1 MKIRWDSKYEND
13 FRTGL
18 IGKLP
23 DFNLLTS
30 DINISSKESIN
41 KVLTDFTNIVR
52 SVTDPLFSTHIS
64 QKEKIYFNDSSY
76 ASSAEW
82 FDLECSQAKER
93 YLEAFRVF
101 QNLDTNFNR
110 ERLCECKLAY
120 KKLICKKKKSF
131 ESKKLT
137 EIENLRHGKPK
148 QFWAYFKRKHDQKYD
163 ISADEFF
170 NYFST
175 LENDIFTCEN
185 KEAEEFCSQHDFNT
199 NESSNE
205 ELDKE
210 ITISEILSSVK
221 RLKSGKA
228 HGSDCLLNEFFL
240 ESVDILA
247 PYLCDL
253 FNAILN
259 SGYFPEQW
267 TEGIIIPLYKK
278 GDKKCVNNYRG
289 ITLLSCLSKI
299 FTSVL
304 NSRLENFCKANDTIS
319 DAQFGFRKGRSTVDA
334 MFALLSAVQNYLSNN
349 KRLYVAF
356 VDLKKCFDS
365 IYRNALWLKLFRAG
379 IQGKMLRII
388 KCMYEKVKSCVKSCN
403 TFSEFF
409 EYSVGLRQGEVISPI
424 LVSLFLEDLELYL
437 QNRAESGLLID
448 DIILIILLFADDM
461 VILGK
466 SPEELQ
472 YHLDLLH
479 TYCSNWGLEVNAEK
493 TKIMVFRKRG
503 RLLWG
508 EHWTYN
514 NQEIEVVDEFNYLG
528 TIFKYTGN
536 FSSNTEYIV
545 GKALKALNVLL
556 VNCKKLPLKPK
567 ILCQLFDAFV
577 GSILLYASEIWGFSK
592 SKEIERVHLKFCKH
606 LLNVRLNTCTAGVYG
621 ELGRYPLYISRYV
634 RIIKYWCKV
643 VNSDNII
650 IKKLYEQGLRDC
662 KNGNINWVTSVKK
675 LLNEYGYSFVFT
687 DAFNVDLTNF
697 QCIFKQ
703 RVIDCFFQ
711 DWYGKINNSVV
722 LEEYKYFKNGFGY
735 EKYLDMLRSDLRFYI
750 SRFRLS
756 VHSLRIQSGR
766 YARNA
771 IPRNERYCLCCQ
783 TTNIEDMFHFIF
795 VCPCYRELRESYIN
809 KYYYYRPSMFKL
821 TELFKSSSMSILQ
834 NLSKYIKQAL
844 KKRSSILNNYR

>member
-1 MKIRWDSKYEND
+1 M
-13 FRTGL
+13 
-18 IGKLP
+18 
-23 DFNLLTS
+23 
-30 DINISSKESIN
+30 
-41 KVLTDFTNIVR
+41 
-52 SVTDPLFSTHIS
+52 
-64 QKEKIYFNDSSY
+64 
-76 ASSAEW
+76 A
-82 FDLECSQAKER
+82 
-93 YLEAFRVF
+93 
-101 QNLDTNFNR
+101 
-110 ERLCECKLAY
+110 
-120 KKLICKKKKSF
+120 
-131 ESKKLT
+131 
-137 EIENLRHGKPK
+137 EIENLRHCKPK
-148 QFWAYFKRKHDQKYD
+148 QFWAYFKRKHDNKYD
-163 ISADEFF
+163 ISAEEFF

-185 KEAEEFCSQHDFNT
+185 DEAEEFRSQHDFSVDELFNDD
-199 NESSNE
+199 
-205 ELDKE
+205 LDKE
-210 ITISEILSSVK
+210 ITISEILSSAK
-221 RLKSGKA
+221 KLKSGKA
-228 HGSDCLLNEFFL
+228 HGADCLLNEYFL

-267 TEGIIIPLYKK
+267 TEGIIIPLHKE

-304 NSRLENFCKANDTIS
+304 NSRLETFCKVNDTIS

-334 MFALLSAVQNYLSNN
+334 MFALLSTVQNYLSNN

-379 IQGKMLRII
+379 IQGKMLRIV

-403 TFSEFF
+403 SFSDFF

-437 QNRAESGLLID
+437 QKRAESGLLID
-448 DIILIILLFADDM
+448 DIVLILLLFADDM

-466 SPEELQ
+466 SPDELQ

-479 TYCSNWGLEVNAEK
+479 TYCNSWGLEVNTEK
-493 TKIMVFRKRG
+493 TKIMVFRNRG
-503 RLLWG
+503 LLLRG
-508 EHWTYN
+508 ENWTYN

-528 TIFKYTGN
+528 TIFKYTGS
-536 FSSNTEYIV
+536 FSSNTEYII

-567 ILCQLFDAFV
+567 ILCQLFDSFV

-592 SKEIERVHLKFCKH
+592 SKEIERVHLKFCKR

-621 ELGRYPLYISRYV
+621 ELGRYPLYISQYV

-643 VNSDNII
+643 LNTDNII
-650 IKKLYEQGLRDC
+650 IQKLYEQGLRDFE
-662 KNGNINWVTSVKK
+662 NGKVNWIASVKK
-675 LLNEYGYSFVFT
+675 LLNEYGFSYVFT
-687 DAFNVDLTNF
+687 GTTNLDLTNF
-697 QCIFKQ
+697 PCIFKQ
-703 RVIDCFFQ
+703 RVIDCFIQ
-711 DWYGKINNSVV
+711 EWYGNVNNSTV
-722 LEEYKYFKNGFGY
+722 LEEYKYFKNGFEY
-735 EKYLDMLRSDLRFYI
+735 EKYLDMLSSDLRFYI

-756 VHSLRIQSGR
+756 AHSLRIQSGR
-766 YARNA
+766 FVRNA

-783 TTNIEDMFHFIF
+783 TANIEDIFHFIL
-795 VCPCYRELRESYIN
+795 VCPCYNELRERYIN
-809 KYYYYRPSMFKL
+809 NYYYRRPSMYKL
-821 TELFKSSSMSILQ
+821 TELFKSSSLSILL
-834 NLSKYIKQAL
+834 NLSKYIKLAL
-844 KKRSSILNNYR
+844 KRRTNILNNVM